1 MPTLLRNTLAI
12 IFAILAAALVS
23 SGIIILG
30 HSVYPP
36 PEGIDTNDFESIK
49 NNFHLFQSKHFVFS
63 LISHAIG
70 TFVSAYIV
78 SYFASNHKFKFALG
92 IGIAYMIASL
102 VMALRLGQFHWLGA
116 VELCLYI
123 PMSIL
128 AYTIYKRRNV
138 V

>member
-78 SYFASNHKFKFALG
+78 SYFARVPLNFAC
-92 IGIAYMIASL
+92 IF
-102 VMALRLGQFHWLGA
+102 Q
-116 VELCLYI
+116 
-123 PMSIL
+123 
-128 AYTIYKRRNV
+128 
-138 V
+138 